1 MAQAILNHALV
12 RFEMQERLRVVTYGR
27 VNGRTPDHYRSLGV
41 QMETLRREARRDG
54 LYVVGEYADAAPGG
68 LLDRPGLSRV
78 LTGARDGEYDVLLI
92 SAVDRL
98 GRSACLW
105 WEILGELERAGVL
118 VVCTADTSQPTVPR
132 PPTDGAAPAPPFLD
146 PSGPT
151 GRIGVRVLAA
161 VPEYERELARS
172 RRRARRRL
180 ESDRCR

>member
-1 MAQAILNHALV
+1 
-12 RFEMQERLRVVTYGR
+12 MQERVRVVTYGR
-27 VNGRTPDHYRSLGV
+27 VNGSTPDHYRSLGV
-41 QMETLRREARRDG
+41 QMELLRRHAGRDG
-54 LYVVGEYADAAPGG
+54 WDVVGEYADAASGG

-98 GRSACLW
+98 GRSACLV
-105 WEILGELERAGVL
+105 WEILGELERAGVR
-118 VVCTADTSQPTVPR
+118 VACTADTSPPTVPR

-151 GRIGVRVLAA
+151 GRIVMLAA
-161 VPEYERELARS
+161 EYERELARS
-172 RRRARRRL
+172 RRRARRRV